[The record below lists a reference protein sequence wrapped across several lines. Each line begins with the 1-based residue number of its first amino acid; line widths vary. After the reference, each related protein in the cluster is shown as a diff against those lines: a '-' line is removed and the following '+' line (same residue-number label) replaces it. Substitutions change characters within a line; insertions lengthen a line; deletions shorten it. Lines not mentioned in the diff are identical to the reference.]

1 MKYSFENQMT
11 DPNRSS
17 EGDKFM
23 SDYQITCCST
33 VDLTAERLREREIAW
48 ACFHLS
54 VGEDTY
60 TDDFGQSIATKEIY
74 RRMLAGEETKT
85 SQVSIGEYEEL
96 FRPFLEAG
104 KDILHLALSSG
115 ISGTVNSA
123 RIAAEDLAAEY
134 PDRKIFVVDTLCASS
149 GYGMFAE
156 MAADL
161 RDAGKSIEEVR
172 DFLLA
177 ERTHIQHWF
186 FTSDLTFF
194 IRGGRVSRTA
204 GFIGKVM
211 NICPLLDVN
220 RQGGLLPREKV
231 RTKKAVIRRTVEIMK
246 SLAENGTAYSGRC
259 YISHSECPEDA
270 EAVRGLVEKTFPG
283 LQGKVQIFPIG
294 PTISCHTG
302 PGTVALFYVG
312 KERENG

>member
-1 MKYSFENQMT
+1 
-11 DPNRSS
+11 
-17 EGDKFM
+17 M

-33 VDLTAERLREREIAW
+33 VDLTAERLREREVSW

-54 VGEDTY
+54 VGNDTY
-60 TDDFGQSIATKEIY
+60 TDDFGRSIATKEIY
-74 RRMLAGEETKT
+74 RRMLAGEDTKT

-104 KDILHLALSSG
+104 KDVLHIALSSG

-123 RIAAEDLAAEY
+123 RIAAEDLAEEF
-134 PDRKIFVVDTLCASS
+134 PGRKIFVVDSLCASS
-149 GYGMFAE
+149 GYGMLVE

-161 RDAGKSIEEVR
+161 RDAGKSIGEARDILEVEK
-172 DFLLA
+172 L
-177 ERTHIQHWF
+177 HIQHWF

-220 RQGGLLPREKV
+220 SKGGLSPREKV
-231 RTKKAVIRRTVEIMK
+231 RSKKAVIRRTVEIMK
-246 SLAENGTAYSGRC
+246 NLAENGTAYSGPC
-259 YISHSECPEDA
+259 YISHSECAEDA
-270 EAVRGLVEKTFPG
+270 EAVRELVEETFPA
-283 LQGKVQIFPIG
+283 LKGKVRIFPIG

-302 PGTVALFYVG
+302 PGTVALFYRG
-312 KERENG
+312 KERTDG